1 MVRSST
7 QQCDEKRPLKK
18 GPWSPDEDHKLISY
32 IQRYGIWNWSQMPKP
47 AGLARS
53 GKSCRLRWV
62 NYLRPDIKRGSFTM
76 EEEQTIIKLQQNMG
90 NRWSAIAAKLPG
102 RTDNEI
108 KNYWHTHLK
117 KRLNNDKA
125 KITENTSSQTET
137 FLLEEEAPKASLVET
152 SREDSSPLSSGIAD
166 VIDHKPQIT
175 EQQSI
180 CESFGELQ
188 SLWIHS
194 QVTSTVVEDSEAMFT
209 DSVGFTLSSAA
220 NQVWLQQEPI
230 FPCGSY
236 SDDAHVPM
244 SDYWINLSVQSDEAN
259 RML

>member
-1 MVRSST
+1 MVRNST
-7 QQCDEKRPLKK
+7 QQCDEKRPCLKK
-18 GPWSPDEDHKLISY
+18 GPWSPDEDHKLIAY

-53 GKSCRLRWV
+53 GKSCRLRWM
-62 NYLRPDIKRGSFTM
+62 NYLKPDIKRGNFSK
-76 EEEQTIIKLQQNMG
+76 EEEETIIKLQQNMG

-117 KRLNNDKA
+117 RRLNNDKA
-125 KITENTSSQTET
+125 KSVENTSSETET
-137 FLLEEEAPKASLVET
+137 FLLDKEAPKASLLET
-152 SREDSSPLSSGIAD
+152 SRENFSSSSSGIAD
-166 VIDHKPQIT
+166 EVYHKPQIT

-180 CESFGELQ
+180 CETFGELQ
-188 SLWIHS
+188 SLWTHS
-194 QVTSTVVEDSEAMFT
+194 QVTSTAVEDSEAMFT
-209 DSVGFTLSSAA
+209 DSAGFALSSAA
-220 NQVWLQQEPI
+220 DQVWLQQEPI

-244 SDYWINLSVQSDEAN
+244 SDYWVNLSVQSDETN
-259 RML
+259 GM